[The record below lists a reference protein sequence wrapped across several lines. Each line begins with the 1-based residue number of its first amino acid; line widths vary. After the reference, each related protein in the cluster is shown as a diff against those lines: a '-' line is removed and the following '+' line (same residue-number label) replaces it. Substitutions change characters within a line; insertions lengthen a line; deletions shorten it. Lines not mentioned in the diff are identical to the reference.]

1 MVRVKGHYRRA
12 KSGKQI
18 WVRGYTRGRG
28 GFQKIPVRTNNPTV
42 RATIAEYD
50 SVAKT
55 SNINIIDE
63 ESDKIIFVAQNIPQ
77 KVDEV
82 IVDERDDVGVVITSK
97 SKKKDQI
104 TGVIVTRK
112 DI

>member
-1 MVRVKGHYRRA
+1 MTYVKGHYRKL
-12 KSGKQI
+12 KSGRKTWI
-18 WVRGYTRGRG
+18 KGYTRGRG
-28 GFQKIPVRTNNPTV
+28 GFQAIPVRTNDSTV
-42 RATIAEYD
+42 KVSIAEYD
-50 SVAKT
+50 RVAKV

-63 ESDKIIFVAQNIPQ
+63 EPDKIIFVAQNIPQ
-77 KVDEV
+77 KIDEV
-82 IVDERDDVGVVITSK
+82 IVDDRDDVGVMVTSK